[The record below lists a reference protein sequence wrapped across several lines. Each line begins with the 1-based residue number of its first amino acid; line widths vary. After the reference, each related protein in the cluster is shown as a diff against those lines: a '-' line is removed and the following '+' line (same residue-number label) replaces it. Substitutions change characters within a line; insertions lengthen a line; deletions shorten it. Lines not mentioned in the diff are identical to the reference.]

1 MKVYEPQ
8 DVPKLVDRDIWIID
22 GPIVA
27 LKTPWGSVDFPTR
40 TVVVRLADGGLWV
53 WSPVAMSGEIRTHVE
68 ALGSVRHIVSPNKIH
83 YSHVAAW
90 KAVYPEAVAW
100 ASPGVR
106 ERAASHHI
114 DVTFDRDLGEAPDE
128 AWATEIDQ
136 LVFHGSRLMDEVVFF
151 HRASRTLI
159 LADLIENFEPT
170 KLTTARARAHAHRR
184 RLRPGRQG
192 LERLPRDVPR
202 PAPRRARRRAAAHGL
217 EPGAD
222 PHRARATLRQE
233 RGRRAP
239 PRVSLARRGRRA
251 RSVEPGVASRRCH
264 ALNPARPVDCTARP
278 E

>member
-40 TVVVRLADGGLWV
+40 TVVVRLSDGGLWV

-159 LADLIENFEPT
+159 LADLIENFEQE
-170 KLTTARARAHAHRR
+170 KLTFRERVLMRIGGVSDPDGKASSGFRATFLGQHRVAREGVR
-184 RLRPGRQG
+184 RLMAWNPERILIAHGRPYDRNAGAE
-192 LERLPRDVPR
+192 L
-202 PAPRRARRRAAAHGL
+202 RRAFRWLGVDAVP
-217 EPGAD
+217 E
-222 PHRARATLRQE
+222 
-233 RGRRAP
+233 
-239 PRVSLARRGRRA
+239 VS
-251 RSVEPGVASRRCH
+251 SPESRPDAVTR
-264 ALNPARPVDCTARP
+264 
-278 E
+278 